1 MAMTHSEHSPEEA
14 GRASAPELLS
24 DAMTHAT
31 GMVRGEL
38 DLFRAEMQQ
47 SLNQAVAAIGM
58 IATGA
63 VLLLVSLNVFAAAFV
78 VWLTE
83 AGVGPGWS
91 ALIVGGVLAIIAVI
105 LVVAGKNK
113 LKLVNLAPTRTVKNV
128 QRDAETLKETRHG

>member
-1 MAMTHSEHSPEEA
+1 
-14 GRASAPELLS
+14 
-24 DAMTHAT
+24 MTHAT

-38 DLFRAEMQQ
+38 DLFRAEMQR

-78 VWLTE
+78 AWLTE

-105 LVVAGKNK
+105 LVITGKNK

-128 QRDAETLKETRHG
+128 QRDAATLKEARNG